1 MIFIFYIAVKVAA
14 YIAWCWAGLAWL
26 NPQRPGS
33 RRWSAVKLGLLR
45 FALGL
50 FFGFVIFIGVQM
62 VYQTVHSSVPTYLV
76 VYVPVR
82 WVEWSIIGLLL
93 EARSP
98 SLRSFVFSS
107 GRKSALW
114 RLGGIVL
121 SCLADIPI
129 MAEIGGLPVGRFFC

>member
-1 MIFIFYIAVKVAA
+1 MFFLYVIVKVAA

-26 NPQRPGS
+26 NPNRPGN

-50 FFGFVIFIGVQM
+50 FFGFVIFITVQM
-62 VYQTVHSSVPTYLV
+62 IYRAFDSSVPTYLL
-76 VYVPVR
+76 VYIPIR
-82 WVEWSIIGLLL
+82 WVEWSIIGILL
-93 EARSP
+93 EPRSP
-98 SLRSFVFSS
+98 SLTSFALSS
-107 GRKSALW
+107 GRASALW

-129 MAEIGGLPVGRFFC
+129 MIEVGGLPVGRFFC

>member
-1 MIFIFYIAVKVAA
+1 MFFLYIALKLAA
-14 YIAWCWAGLAWL
+14 YIAWCWVGLSWL

-50 FFGFVIFIGVQM
+50 FFGFAIWILVSM
-62 VYQTVHSSVPTYLV
+62 VYTKVHASAMAYVV
-76 VYVPVR
+76 VYVPIR
-82 WVEWSIIGLLL
+82 WVEWSIIGILL
-93 EARSP
+93 EPRSL
-98 SLRSFVFSS
+98 SLRSFAFSS
-107 GRKSALW
+107 GGASAAW

-129 MAEIGGLPVGRFFC
+129 MLEVGGLPLGRFFC

>member
-1 MIFIFYIAVKVAA
+1 MFFLYIALKIAA

-50 FFGFVIFIGVQM
+50 FFGFAIWILVSM
-62 VYQTVHSSVPTYLV
+62 VYTKVHSSVLAYGL
-76 VYVPVR
+76 VYVPIR
-82 WVEWSIIGLLL
+82 WVEWSIIGILLDPG
-93 EARSP
+93 SP
-98 SLRSFVFSS
+98 SFTSFAFSS
-107 GRKSALW
+107 GRASALW

-121 SCLADIPI
+121 SCLADIPVMI
-129 MAEIGGLPVGRFFC
+129 EVGGLPVGRFFC